1 MSLIYNLIAI
11 TLLAPIFASTNE
23 NTMVSTNGDET
34 QYAEANF
41 AYNKLKVEPDLLDMN
56 APNDYKYQEFFDAT
70 KLSTIGKL
78 DEVNDLTVKDSVMDA
93 NLANQV
99 IQDENLIEF
108 NKKTVNEIYLN
119 TWAQGILDFT
129 PSDSLILLGIAEQN
143 IASGGNGV
151 VGARVMLDIQ
161 IDDNTQVSNARIN
174 QQTNSIIEEVK
185 VIKVYPNPAKDYL
198 TLELTSIYENQSLV
212 FELYNTI
219 GLLVYSKIIN
229 GNSEIVNI
237 SLKEVPSGC
246 YNFKIKN
253 SNKIIANDK
262 IVILK

>member
-1 MSLIYNLIAI
+1 M
-11 TLLAPIFASTNE
+11 
-23 NTMVSTNGDET
+23 
-34 QYAEANF
+34 
-41 AYNKLKVEPDLLDMN
+41 
-56 APNDYKYQEFFDAT
+56 
-70 KLSTIGKL
+70 
-78 DEVNDLTVKDSVMDA
+78 
-93 NLANQV
+93 
-99 IQDENLIEF
+99 
-108 NKKTVNEIYLN
+108 NEIYLN

-161 IDDNTQVSNARIN
+161 IEDNSSISNARIT
-174 QQTNSIIEEVK
+174 QGSNSIIEEAK